1 MNLTDYF
8 NCYFEIVPANTST
21 LIEEVLRL
29 RYQVYCVENT
39 IFDRRNY
46 NDLREHD
53 LYDLRSIHQ
62 LIRHKA
68 SGIPVASVRFI
79 LPDPS
84 DKQKKFPIEEFC
96 GPCFYEDVLPSKKYP
111 RESLAEVSRFLVSR
125 KRERQIMEMSSH
137 LSCCAART
145 TSIYKRKDG
154 LICYLL
160 LFGLISA
167 VLRTA
172 TERKLPYWYVGIES
186 KLLRLFRMLGITF
199 IQLGP
204 LVEYHGQRLPC
215 LGSTES
221 ILSGIR
227 KYRPELYAFV
237 TKESPV
243 AHYNR
248 QKGLPVE
255 SSHSYSNSLL
265 E

>member
-8 NCYFEIVPANTST
+8 NNYFEIVPANSGA

-46 NDLREHD
+46 GDCREQD
-53 LYDLRSIHQ
+53 LYDSRSIHQ
-62 LIRHKA
+62 LICHKA
-68 SGIPVASVRFI
+68 SGLCVASVRFI
-79 LPDPS
+79 LPDPA

-96 GPCFYEDVLPSKKYP
+96 GPCFYEDALVSKKCP

-125 KRERQIMEMSSH
+125 ERERRIMKISSH
-137 LSCCAART
+137 LNSGART
-145 TSIYKRKDG
+145 PIYKRKDG

-172 TERKLPYWYVGIES
+172 TEKKMPYWYVGIES
-186 KLLRLFRMLGITF
+186 KLMRLFRMIGITF

-204 LVEYHGQRLPC
+204 LFEYHGERLPC

-237 TKESPV
+237 TNVSPFN
-243 AHYNR
+243 HRNR
-248 QKGLPVE
+248 QKKTPCGI
-255 SSHSYSNSLL
+255 YA
-265 E
+265 